1 MERLRMSTQTETTLE
16 SPANQMFDQRPMASR
31 CGPKTA
37 AASFSYPRDFLGN
50 RFVYL
55 TVSPRARGLSIG
67 VNLNPDRHCNFDCVY
82 CEVDRRSP
90 VLAGALDLKVLAEE
104 LESALGLVTSG
115 DLRAQPPYSQMPSEL
130 LQLRHVAIS
139 GDGEPTL
146 CPCFRAA
153 VETVVHVRATSGGL
167 F

>member
-1 MERLRMSTQTETTLE
+1 MNMNVATGLMPP
-16 SPANQMFDQRPMASR
+16 PAPAQRSGQAF
-31 CGPKTA
+31 G
-37 AASFSYPRDFLGN
+37 YPRDYLSY

-90 VLAGALDLKVLAEE
+90 VPAGTLVLNVMADE

-115 DLRAQPPYSQMPSEL
+115 TLRSQPPYSNMPAEL

-153 VETVVHVRATSGGL
+153 VE
-167 F
+167 